1 MLVDVSPVLEPVLDK
16 YSDKFRVN
24 RLNPEAWV
32 RLLLF
37 RELEQYRYLTDV
49 NRKLTIEP
57 VIWKK
62 LGFE

>member
-1 MLVDVSPVLEPVLDK
+1 
-16 YSDKFRVN
+16 VN